1 MTEQRGELQIK
12 DLLIKLQV
20 LTYALLE
27 ERKKSQS
34 YLERIKEFQDSIQ
47 KKETEIVE
55 LTKTKF
61 TLQSQLSL
69 QLAKKSQNKKND
81 NYISAIFSKIRDKP
95 VDQAYVTELEEK
107 INQQNFEIKDLTQR
121 LMEATENFDQQKI
134 RFQTM
139 ITLQNVEMAKV
150 QKELQAEK
158 QKLIE
163 EKNKPVIDTQSKAK
177 LESLTNKYNK
187 EKGEYESKIEKL
199 NIELKE
205 EKKFRDVAAKL
216 KQELEEVKADC
227 QMKIIENN
235 AMKEQVSKLDKELA
249 KAKVD
254 IKDSKYL
261 NERFFQVERIK
272 DGLVKNKKVM
282 TLVFRWV
289 KGSQNEKGRCEVI
302 FKRQK
307 HGGTVGEDVVNLLDF
322 NTFKI
327 NDKKKEYFDI
337 SFMVS

>member
-1 MTEQRGELQIK
+1 
-12 DLLIKLQV
+12 
-20 LTYALLE
+20 
-27 ERKKSQS
+27 
-34 YLERIKEFQDSIQ
+34 
-47 KKETEIVE
+47 
-55 LTKTKF
+55 
-61 TLQSQLSL
+61 
-69 QLAKKSQNKKND
+69 
-81 NYISAIFSKIRDKP
+81 
-95 VDQAYVTELEEK
+95 
-107 INQQNFEIKDLTQR
+107 
-121 LMEATENFDQQKI
+121 
-134 RFQTM
+134 
-139 ITLQNVEMAKV
+139 
-150 QKELQAEK
+150 
-158 QKLIE
+158 
-163 EKNKPVIDTQSKAK
+163 
-177 LESLTNKYNK
+177 
-187 EKGEYESKIEKL
+187 
-199 NIELKE
+199 
-205 EKKFRDVAAKL
+205 
-216 KQELEEVKADC
+216 
-227 QMKIIENN
+227 MKIIENN

-322 NTFKI
+322 KTFKI

>member
-34 YLERIKEFQDSIQ
+34 YLVRIKEFQDSIQ

-235 AMKEQVSKLDKELA
+235 AMKDQVSKLDKELA